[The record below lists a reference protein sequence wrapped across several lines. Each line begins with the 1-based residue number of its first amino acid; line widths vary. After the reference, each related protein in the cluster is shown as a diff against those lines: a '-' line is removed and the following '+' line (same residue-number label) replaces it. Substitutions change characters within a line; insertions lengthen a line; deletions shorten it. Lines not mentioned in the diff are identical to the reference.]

1 MKRMLFDSSALYKRY
16 QLEPGRDQVLQLGQ
30 LADEVV
36 VAAHCRAEIASVLNR
51 QRHDGFLPDLDYDRM
66 MREVELEFDDFSVMP
81 LNKRVEAFAI
91 AAMCRARLRAMDAL
105 HIGTAMAV
113 GIDLFVTA
121 DKRQAQV
128 AQMVG
133 LTTELIGA

>member
-1 MKRMLFDSSALYKRY
+1 MLFDSSALYKRY

-36 VAAHCRAEIASVLNR
+36 VAAHCRTEIASVLNR
-51 QRHDGFLPDLDYDRM
+51 QRHDGFLAEPDYDRM
-66 MREVELEFDDFSVMP
+66 MREVDVEFDDFYIMP
-81 LNKRVEAFAI
+81 LDKRVEAFAI
-91 AAMCRARLRAMDAL
+91 AAMRRARLRAMDAL

-133 LTTELIGA
+133 LTTELIAA